1 MKMKEPEGL
10 TFFTQM
16 KTPPTKSGSISR
28 RSRPTLREVARQAG
42 VSTATVSLVI
52 NGKASEAGITDST
65 QQMVREVVRR
75 MQYTPNRMASAVVT
89 GRSRIV
95 GVVSALSRELFDT
108 QFGARV
114 LGGFMHGARSRGYHF
129 VFLEDIV
136 PGREEDQRRVLSDV
150 REMCLEGIILLMD
163 PRDNRAALHADQWLS
178 LPLPVVSV
186 QFTFDP
192 GGAPGFR
199 VDHQHAVDT
208 CMGYFVDQG
217 HTRIGFGARH
227 IDTRSRSA
235 VALVQSFLAERGIQF
250 GEDCLITI
258 PREDPQKSVVESILR
273 AGITALFTLYDLEA
287 IRVQCFLR
295 EAGLEVPRDLSLMGY
310 GDFPLAADI
319 PPGLT
324 TYRPPMEEIGYEA
337 MVYLIDCLE
346 KGTQPA
352 QEGLRDMVG
361 RLVVRGST
369 ARNL

>member
-1 MKMKEPEGL
+1 M
-10 TFFTQM
+10 T
-16 KTPPTKSGSISR
+16 TPPTKHESTSPR
-28 RSRPTLREVARQAG
+28 ARPTLREVARQAG

-52 NGKASEAGITDST
+52 NGKASEAGITEST
-65 QQMVREVVRR
+65 QRIVREVVRR

-108 QFGARV
+108 QFGVRV
-114 LGGFMHGARSRGYHF
+114 LGGFMRGARSRGYHF

-150 REMCLEGIILLMD
+150 REMCLEGVVLLMD
-163 PRDNRAALHADQWLS
+163 PRNEEATLQVGDWLS

-208 CMGYFVDQG
+208 CMGHFLELG

-227 IDTRSRSA
+227 IDPPRSRSA
-235 VALVQSFLAERGIQF
+235 VALVQSFLAERGVEF
-250 GEDCLITI
+250 DTDCLIEI
-258 PREDPQKSVVESILR
+258 PREEPGKRVVERIR
-273 AGITALFTLYDLEA
+273 DTKITALFTLYDREA
-287 IRVQCFLR
+287 IRVQCILR

-310 GDFPLAADI
+310 GDFPIAADI
-319 PPGLT
+319 LPGLT

-337 MVYLIDCLE
+337 MIYLIDCIE
-346 KGTQPA
+346 KNSEPA
-352 QEGLRDMVG
+352 LDGLRDVVG

-369 ARNL
+369 GKAPANDH